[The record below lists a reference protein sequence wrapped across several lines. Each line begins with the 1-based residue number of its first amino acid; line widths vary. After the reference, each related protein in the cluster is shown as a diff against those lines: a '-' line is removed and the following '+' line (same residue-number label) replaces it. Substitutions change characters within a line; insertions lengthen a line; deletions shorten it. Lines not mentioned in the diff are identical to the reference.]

1 MVVIAQ
7 AVQQCSQVQRWLCPS
22 LRSLDNNARAMAFVL
37 GFMFAALPLSASA
50 LSTAD
55 FTNSG
60 SVQSSPDQFEP
71 ELVNNQSSVLVLP
84 KGIEITKTADS
95 SALATPTSA
104 GDTIT
109 YTIEL
114 SNTGLLDLTN
124 VVLTDS
130 IIPAS
135 DLSLVS
141 GDIDS
146 DNELDAS
153 EVWEFTGTYQVTQ
166 ADIDS
171 NGGGDGDI
179 DNTATVTTA
188 ELPPAEASVEVP
200 ITQAPLF
207 EVTKAVD
214 NVSIASPG
222 TLNYTITV
230 SNTGNVTLNNVAPVD
245 LLPDGSVAVLTGPLS
260 DSGIAGSLD
269 VGEVWTYT
277 TSYAA
282 IQADIDA
289 GAALINTVSVT
300 TDETGADSVDAE
312 ERLRTLAMSVLTGLP
327 LLIPCLTV
335 QQVR

>member
-7 AVQQCSQVQRWLCPS
+7 AVQRCSQVHRWLCPS
-22 LRSLDNNARAMAFVL
+22 LRSLDDKARAMAFVL

-50 LSTAD
+50 LSTTD

-84 KGIEITKTADS
+84 KGI
-95 SALATPTSA
+95 
-104 GDTIT
+104 
-109 YTIEL
+109 
-114 SNTGLLDLTN
+114 DLTN
-124 VVLTDS
+124 VVLADS
-130 IIPAS
+130 IIPAPN
-135 DLSLVS
+135 LSLVS

-153 EVWEFTGTYQVTQ
+153 EVWEFAGTYQVTQADIDSNGGGTQ

-289 GAALINTVSVT
+289 GAALINTVSV
-300 TDETGADSVDAE
+300 S
-312 ERLRTLAMSVLTGLP
+312 S
-327 LLIPCLTV
+327 
-335 QQVR
+335 